1 MTMNIPRYLDLCK
14 KQYTKNSVINIVL
27 LLLLI
32 VALLINLSA
41 GETIFWPNKW
51 WTPQAELFVW
61 QLRAPRALAVIT
73 VGAGLAVSGA
83 IMQAIFSNP
92 LSEPALLGVANGAG
106 VALVATLL
114 LSAGTASVWILNITA
129 IGGALFINL
138 LLLFFSRIFNLSTAK
153 LLLTG
158 IAFSII
164 CSALMTWAV
173 YFSDQLNLRQ
183 LMYWLMGSFSGIDWR
198 QLWLILLMVPVIIW
212 ICLQGKVVNLIALG
226 EVQAWQLGIPVILW
240 RNLFIIAVA
249 WLVGLSVA
257 LAGTISFIG
266 LIVPHLL
273 RFLGITDHRS
283 LLCSS
288 MLSGAILLLL
298 ADLLA
303 RILLNSAELPIGVV
317 TVTIGAPLFIWMLLR
332 YAHF

>member
-1 MTMNIPRYLDLCK
+1 MNIPRYLDLYK
-14 KQYTKNSVINIVL
+14 KQNTKNSVINVVL
-27 LLLLI
+27 LVLLI
-32 VALLINLSA
+32 VMLLINLSF
-41 GETIFWPNKW
+41 GEATFWPNQW
-51 WTPQAELFVW
+51 LTSQADLFVW

-73 VGAGLAVSGA
+73 VGAGLAISGA

-106 VALVATLL
+106 IALVATLL
-114 LSAGTASVWILNITA
+114 FTSGTASIWLLNITA

-138 LLLFFSRIFNLSTAK
+138 LLLFLSRIFHLSTAK

-198 QLWLILLMVPVIIW
+198 QLWLIVLMVPVIIW
-212 ICLQGKVVNLIALG
+212 ICLQGKVVNLLALG
-226 EVQAWQLGIPVILW
+226 ELQAWQLGVSVKLW
-240 RNLFIIAVA
+240 RNLFILAVA

-273 RFLGITDHRS
+273 RFLGITDHRA
-283 LLCSS
+283 LLCGS

-298 ADLLA
+298 ADLLS
-303 RILLNSAELPIGVV
+303 RMLLNSAELPIGVV
-317 TVTIGAPLFIWMLLR
+317 TASIGAPLFIWMLLR

>member
-1 MTMNIPRYLDLCK
+1 MNIPRYLDLYR
-14 KQYTKNSVINIVL
+14 KQNIKNSVINIFL

-32 VALLINLSA
+32 ITLLINISF
-41 GETIFWPNKW
+41 GESIFWPNQW
-51 WTPQAELFVW
+51 WTSEAKLFVW
-61 QLRAPRALAVIT
+61 QLRIPRALAVIT

-83 IMQAIFSNP
+83 IMQAIFGNP

-114 LSAGTASVWILNITA
+114 LSAGTASVLLLNITA

-138 LLLFFSRIFNLSTAK
+138 LLLLFSRIFNLSTAK

-173 YFSDQLNLRQ
+173 YFSNQLNLRQ

-198 QLWLILLMVPVIIW
+198 QLWLIVLMIPVIIW
-212 ICLQGKVVNLIALG
+212 ICLQGKVVNLLALG
-226 EVQAWQLGIPVILW
+226 ELQAWQLGTPVIVW

-273 RFLGITDHRS
+273 RFLGVTDHRS

-288 MLSGAILLLL
+288 MLSGATLLLL

-303 RILLNSAELPIGVV
+303 RTLLDSAELPIGVV
-317 TVTIGAPLFIWMLLR
+317 TASIGAPLFIWMLLR